1 MRPTDQISGRVETAI
16 RRLRLLAAA
25 SCLLLAASR
34 AQAQF
39 PGDVPDTFR
48 LYVGGMYAWFGTDV
62 TFQPEFTPGGPITGE
77 INMEDIFGLADSRPG
92 FSARGYWNIAG
103 RLYFD
108 FGYTGFFRKRT
119 ETISADI
126 PFGDVVYT
134 AGASVEASMDS
145 NLPYVDFRW
154 NFVKNDAMQFGLTL
168 GAAYPILEAEV
179 TGEATVVGPGGPV
192 VEETVTREAKISTP
206 VPLLGL
212 LFDAR
217 LGERVSGGVIFNGIF
232 APVHP
237 YVGSVFQAEAHVDWF
252 VTPNFGVGGAFDYT
266 NFNIKKEDDD
276 DNVIVDFS
284 YHYYGPRAYVILTF

>member
-1 MRPTDQISGRVETAI
+1 MRPTDHFSGRVETAI
-16 RRLRLLAAA
+16 RKLRLLAAA

-48 LYVGGMYAWFGTDV
+48 LNVGGMYAWFGTDV
-62 TFQPEFTPGGPITGE
+62 TLQPAEGPISSE
-77 INMEDIFGLADSRPG
+77 IHMEDVFGLADSRPG
-92 FSARGYWNIAG
+92 LSARGYWNPFG
-103 RLYFD
+103 RFFID

-119 ETISADI
+119 EAISVDV
-126 PFGDVVYT
+126 PFGDVIYT

-145 NLPYVDFRW
+145 HLPYLDFRY
-154 NFVKNDAMQFGLTL
+154 NFIKNDAVQFGLTL
-168 GAAYPILEAEV
+168 GVAYPILEAEL
-179 TGEATVVGPGGPV
+179 TGEATVVGPGGRV
-192 VEETVTREAKISTP
+192 IEETVTREAEISTF

-217 LGERVSGGVIFNGIF
+217 LGDRVSAGVLFNGIF

-237 YVGSVFQAEAHVDWF
+237 YVGSIFIAEAHIDWF

-266 NFNIKKEDDD
+266 KFNIKREDENN
-276 DNVIVDFS
+276 NVIVDFS
-284 YHYYGPRAYVILTF
+284 YHYYGPKAYVILTF